1 MQSQNSRNDMTV
13 AGDRDE
19 LDHDRRNDDVE
30 YMSEEGYLKL
40 QTELE
45 NLKLK
50 ERLRIAERLEYAKSL
65 GDLSENAEFD
75 AAKEEQMLNEM
86 RIREIEDLLSRATIV
101 TKNSSNT
108 AVGIGS
114 SIVVSINS
122 KIEVRENYVIV
133 GSSQEADPAS
143 GKISH
148 ESPLGRAFI
157 GRKKGEAVKVAA
169 PKGESEYVILEIA

>member
-1 MQSQNSRNDMTV
+1 MKEETTFLT
-13 AGDRDE
+13 ADRLAE
-19 LDHDRRNDDVE
+19 FKQE
-30 YMSEEGYLKL
+30 YDFLIRTKR
-40 QTELE
+40 
-45 NLKLK
+45 K
-50 ERLRIAERLEYAKSL
+50 EIAEALEYAKAL

-86 RIREIEDLLSRATIV
+86 RIREVEDLLSRATII

-108 AVGIGS
+108 AVSIGS
-114 SIVVSINS
+114 SIVVSINT
-122 KIEVRENYVIV
+122 KKGIQENYIIV

-157 GRKKGEAVKVAA
+157 GRKKGEAVTVTA
-169 PKGESEYVILEIA
+169 PKGETEYVILEIA

>member
-1 MQSQNSRNDMTV
+1 MQNQEEL
-13 AGDRDE
+13 E
-19 LDHDRRNDDVE
+19 LDHHTDEVE
-30 YMSEEGYLKL
+30 YMSKEGYRKL
-40 QTELE
+40 QIELE
-45 NLKLK
+45 TLKTK

-101 TKNSSNT
+101 SKTNSNS

-114 SIVVSINS
+114 SIIVSTNTN
-122 KIEVRENYVIV
+122 KDQKENYVIV

-157 GRKKGEAVKVAA
+157 GHKKGEAVKVAT